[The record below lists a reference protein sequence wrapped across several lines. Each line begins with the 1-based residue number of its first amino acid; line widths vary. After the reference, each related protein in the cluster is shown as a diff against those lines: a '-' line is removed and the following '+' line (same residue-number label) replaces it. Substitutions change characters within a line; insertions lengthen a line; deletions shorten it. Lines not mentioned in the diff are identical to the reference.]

1 MTQNPPFA
9 LLALP
14 ALVGAMLAI
23 IGAKTV
29 ASQPGVS
36 GMGTEADDAMTR
48 NLQLAQQYQTN
59 SLTGTLTMLG
69 LLLTPVLSA
78 VGIIW
83 MLRRSR

>member
-1 MTQNPPFA
+1 MTRNTPFA
-9 LLALP
+9 LLVLP
-14 ALVGAMLAI
+14 ALIGGIVTL
-23 IGAKTV
+23 IGAKTTV
-29 ASQPGVS
+29 SQPGVL
-36 GMGTEADDAMTR
+36 GMGTEADDAMTQ